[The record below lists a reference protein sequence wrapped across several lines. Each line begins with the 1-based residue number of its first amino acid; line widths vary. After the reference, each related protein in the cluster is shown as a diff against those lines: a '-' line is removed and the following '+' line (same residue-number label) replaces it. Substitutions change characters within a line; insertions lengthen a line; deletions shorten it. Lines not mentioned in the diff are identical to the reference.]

1 MKKIGTILLIVG
13 AMFVALVIG
22 LNIYSEYKYNSL
34 MDGYVRPSNDSIVN
48 ESENDS
54 EMVFSDT
61 IGILEIPSIN
71 LKNPILDG
79 IGTDVLRKAVG
90 RFTQSSSIGSTGT
103 TTLIGHNK
111 YILNQPFKRLDEVEI
126 GEEVKIYVEDNEYNY
141 IVREIYTVLPSD
153 TGVLAPRGGNYP
165 ALILITC
172 TDDANERYVVEC
184 ELINP
189 NDEEFEGMHDE
200 FDDDFDDEFDDA
212 V

>member
-1 MKKIGTILLIVG
+1 MKKIGTVLMIVG
-13 AMFVALVIG
+13 AMFIALVVG

-34 MDGYVRPSNDSIVN
+34 MDGYVSPSDGNIVDEDEDDN
-48 ESENDS
+48 E
-54 EMVFSDT
+54 MIFSDT
-61 IGILEIPSIN
+61 IGVLEIPSIN

-90 RFTQSSSIGSTGT
+90 RFTQSSAIGSTGT

-141 IVREIYTVLPSD
+141 VVREIYTVLPSD
-153 TGVLAPRGGNYP
+153 TGVLAPRGGDYP

-172 TDDANERYVVEC
+172 TDNAEERYVVEC
-184 ELINP
+184 ELMNP
-189 NDEEFEGMHDE
+189 NDELLEDVYENFYDI
-200 FDDDFDDEFDDA
+200 DDEVNEDL
-212 V
+212 

>member
-1 MKKIGTILLIVG
+1 MKKIGTVLMIVG
-13 AMFVALVIG
+13 AMFIALVVG

-34 MDGYVRPSNDSIVN
+34 MDGYVSPSDGNIVDEDEDDN
-48 ESENDS
+48 E
-54 EMVFSDT
+54 MIFSDT
-61 IGILEIPSIN
+61 IGVLEIPSIN

-90 RFTQSSSIGSTGT
+90 RFTQSSAIGSTGT

-153 TGVLAPRGGNYP
+153 TGVLAPRGGDYP

-172 TDDANERYVVEC
+172 TDNAEERYVVEC
-184 ELINP
+184 ELMNP
-189 NDEEFEGMHDE
+189 NDELLEDVYENFYDI
-200 FDDDFDDEFDDA
+200 DDEVNEDL
-212 V
+212 

>member
-1 MKKIGTILLIVG
+1 MKKIGTVLMIVG
-13 AMFVALVIG
+13 AMFIALVVG

-34 MDGYVRPSNDSIVN
+34 MDGYVSPSDGNIVDEDEDDN
-48 ESENDS
+48 E
-54 EMVFSDT
+54 MIFSDT
-61 IGILEIPSIN
+61 IGVLEIPSIN

-90 RFTQSSSIGSTGT
+90 RFTQSSAIGSTGT

-153 TGVLAPRGGNYP
+153 TGVLAPRGGDYP

-172 TDDANERYVVEC
+172 TDNAEERYVVEW
-184 ELINP
+184 ELMNP
-189 NDEEFEGMHDE
+189 NDELLEDVYENFYDI
-200 FDDDFDDEFDDA
+200 DDEVNEDL
-212 V
+212 

>member
-1 MKKIGTILLIVG
+1 MKKIGTVLMIVG
-13 AMFVALVIG
+13 AMFIALVVG

-34 MDGYVRPSNDSIVN
+34 MDGYVSPSDGNILDEDEDDN
-48 ESENDS
+48 E
-54 EMVFSDT
+54 MIFSDT
-61 IGILEIPSIN
+61 IGVLEIPSIN

-90 RFTQSSSIGSTGT
+90 RFTQSSAIGSTGT

-153 TGVLAPRGGNYP
+153 TGVLAPRGGDYP

-172 TDDANERYVVEC
+172 TDNAEERYVVEC
-184 ELINP
+184 ELMNP
-189 NDEEFEGMHDE
+189 NDELLEDVYENFYDI
-200 FDDDFDDEFDDA
+200 DDEVNEDL
-212 V
+212 

>member
-1 MKKIGTILLIVG
+1 MKKIGTVLMIVG
-13 AMFVALVIG
+13 AMFIALVVG

-34 MDGYVRPSNDSIVN
+34 MDGYVSPSDGNIVDEDEGDN
-48 ESENDS
+48 E
-54 EMVFSDT
+54 MIFSDT
-61 IGILEIPSIN
+61 IGVLEIPSIN

-90 RFTQSSSIGSTGT
+90 RFTQSSAIGSTGT

-153 TGVLAPRGGNYP
+153 TGVLAPRGGDYP

-172 TDDANERYVVEC
+172 TDNAEERYVVEC
-184 ELINP
+184 ELMNP
-189 NDEEFEGMHDE
+189 NDELLEDVYENFYDI
-200 FDDDFDDEFDDA
+200 DDEVNEDL
-212 V
+212 

>member
-1 MKKIGTILLIVG
+1 MKKIGNVLMIVG
-13 AMFVALVIG
+13 AMFIVLVVG

-34 MDGYVRPSNDSIVN
+34 MDGYVRPSDGNIMD
-48 ESENDS
+48 EDEDED
-54 EMVFSDT
+54 EMIFSDT
-61 IGILEIPSIN
+61 IGVLEISSIN

-90 RFTQSSSIGSTGT
+90 RFTQSSAIGSTGT

-153 TGVLAPRGGNYP
+153 TGVLAPRGGDYP

-172 TDDANERYVVEC
+172 TDNAEERYVVEC
-184 ELINP
+184 ELMNP
-189 NDEEFEGMHDE
+189 NDELLEDVYENFYDI
-200 FDDDFDDEFDDA
+200 DDEVNEDL
-212 V
+212 

>member
-1 MKKIGTILLIVG
+1 MIVG
-13 AMFVALVIG
+13 AMFIALVVG

-34 MDGYVRPSNDSIVN
+34 MDGYVSPSDGNIVDEDEDDN
-48 ESENDS
+48 E
-54 EMVFSDT
+54 MIFSDT
-61 IGILEIPSIN
+61 IGVLEIPSIN

-90 RFTQSSSIGSTGT
+90 RFTQSSAIGSTGT

-153 TGVLAPRGGNYP
+153 TGVLAPRGGDYP

-172 TDDANERYVVEC
+172 TDNAEERYVVEC
-184 ELINP
+184 ELMNP
-189 NDEEFEGMHDE
+189 NDELLEDVYENFYDI
-200 FDDDFDDEFDDA
+200 DDEVNEDL
-212 V
+212 